1 MVHYLQFLNQIADR
15 VHLSIL
21 AVATLTI
28 LAVAVYIGS
37 AFVISIL
44 LPFPI
49 DWFVAI
55 PVFLLISLYRRKLFL
70 KKLGIKDKGMRI
82 NINLT
87 VIKNLFKS
95 FPLNTLG
102 SKIAWW
108 HVSFQHFLNSPVLYL
123 GSVSLMLL
131 SLIFCS
137 RLLRELR
144 HSLREEGSK
153 DTTSLIAIFIF
164 YIIN

>member
-1 MVHYLQFLNQIADR
+1 MDAFDKRKLVLDQLR
-15 VHLSIL
+15 WL
-21 AVATLTI
+21 AV
-28 LAVAVYIGS
+28 YMGS

-87 VIKNLFKS
+87 VVKNFFKS
-95 FPLNTLG
+95 LSLNTLG
-102 SKIAWW
+102 STTSSSGQVKYYCMSCDNEHREIAC
-108 HVSFQHFLNSPVLYL
+108 PK
-123 GSVSLMLL
+123 
-131 SLIFCS
+131 C
-137 RLLRELR
+137 
-144 HSLREEGSK
+144 GSK
-153 DTTSLIAIFIF
+153 MKRAG
-164 YIIN
+164 